1 MKKGDNAM
9 NLSTHASAINLNT
22 LGEICRLKR
31 GQVKDF

>member
-1 MKKGDNAM
+1 M

-22 LGEICRLKR
+22 LEVACHLRL